1 MLLFSGTKMFL
12 ETLELIIFLS
22 ISRVHLADCENVC
35 SPGQICSAYYV
46 NHANLQL
53 SGCPVGSTQSSVAVI
68 TALNCLNNFSCV
80 AMICDIGKTSCFP
93 CYADV
98 ISGLTFS
105 SAWTGSFLKRRL
117 FKSVFYYDES
127 TRKTTADFEIPN
139 GLLPGDVIFIKGMI
153 TRYDNMGI
161 NLMEDGNKIIYSLR
175 ARCVDFCSDTDTCSA
190 TDCESRYLSL
200 SYFQN
205 GAWGYDTVKAYPF
218 IKDQVF
224 ETYFLIGPSSVEMYV
239 NQQFANSYTTSIPT
253 QFARRVQILAYVQVF
268 EFSI

>member
-1 MLLFSGTKMFL
+1 MFL
-12 ETLELIIFLS
+12 ETLVLVFFFS

-35 SPGQICSAYYV
+35 SPGQICSAFYV
-46 NHANLQL
+46 NHVNLQL
-53 SGCPVGSTQSSVAVI
+53 SGCPVSSAPSSVAII
-68 TALNCLNNFSCV
+68 TALNCLNNLSCV

-153 TRYDNMGI
+153 TRYDNMAI

-175 ARCVDFCSDTDTCSA
+175 ARCVDFCSDTDTCPPA
-190 TDCESRYLSL
+190 DCESRYLSL

-205 GAWGYDTVKAYPF
+205 GAWGLDTSETYPF
-218 IKDQVF
+218 TKDQVF
-224 ETYFLIGPSSVEMYV
+224 ETYFLIGPSSIEMYV
-239 NQQFANSYTTSIPT
+239 NQKFANSYTTSIPT
-253 QFARRVQILAYVQVF
+253 QFARRIQIGAYVQVF
-268 EFSI
+268 ELSI

>member
-1 MLLFSGTKMFL
+1 MFL
-12 ETLELIIFLS
+12 ETLVFVVFLS

-35 SPGQICSAYYV
+35 SPDQICSAYYI
-46 NHANLQL
+46 NHPNLQL
-53 SGCPVGSTQSSVAVI
+53 NCSSVGSTKSSGAVI
-68 TALNCLNNFSCV
+68 TAMNCLNNFTCV
-80 AMICDIGKTSCFP
+80 AVICDISKTSCFP
-93 CYADV
+93 CYANV
-98 ISGLTFS
+98 TSGLTFS
-105 SAWTGSFLKRRL
+105 SVWTGSFLKRRL
-117 FKSVFYYDES
+117 LKTVFDYDES

-139 GLLPGDVIFIKGMI
+139 GLLPGDVIYFKGMI

-161 NLMEDGNKIIYSLR
+161 NLMEDGNKIIYGLR
-175 ARCVDFCSDTDTCSA
+175 ARCRDFCANMDNCPP

-205 GAWGYDTVKAYPF
+205 GAWGYDTSETYPF

-224 ETYFLIGPSSVEMYV
+224 ETYFLIGPSSIKMYV